1 MVLSYKDKGDWIL
14 ETKYNIGAK
23 KKKVE
28 ETEQKSRGFNI
39 PFFCVIWLNSN
50 VAFGDTIYTRL
61 QRRTMTSL
69 QRYHSANLPEL
80 MKIISKNGIG
90 MDDYLDRFF
99 NSFETTTNYPPYN
112 LIHVNN
118 VESVLEIALAGFA
131 KKDLKVYTEYG
142 KLIVEGSKETK
153 DTGSEYV
160 HQGLAQ
166 RSFTRE
172 WALSDDVEV
181 REVQFKDGL
190 LTVKLG
196 KVVPD
201 HHARKDYLK

>member
-1 MVLSYKDKGDWIL
+1 MFD
-14 ETKYNIGAK
+14 
-23 KKKVE
+23 
-28 ETEQKSRGFNI
+28 
-39 PFFCVIWLNSN
+39 
-50 VAFGDTIYTRL
+50 
-61 QRRTMTSL
+61 
-69 QRYHSANLPEL
+69 H
-80 MKIISKNGIG
+80 
-90 MDDYLDRFF
+90 
-99 NSFETTTNYPPYN
+99 FESMFDVPTVNYPPYN
-112 LIHVNN
+112 LVKTGDNKFNI
-118 VESVLEIALAGFA
+118 EIALAGFA

-196 KVVPD
+196 KVVPE
-201 HHARKDYLK
+201 HHARKDYL